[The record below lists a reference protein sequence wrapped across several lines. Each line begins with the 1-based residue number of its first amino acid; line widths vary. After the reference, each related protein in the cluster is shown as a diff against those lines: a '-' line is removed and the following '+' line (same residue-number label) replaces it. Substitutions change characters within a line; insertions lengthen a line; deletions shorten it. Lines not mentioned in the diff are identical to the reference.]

1 MDFKVGTCWYK
12 KVRWMSVCSK
22 YLIGSESSKKN
33 VHENS
38 SQKSIFQLEIVIQ
51 ALLHNCTLG
60 IHFVTKIPA
69 NITIPTAISFLH

>member
-1 MDFKVGTCWYK
+1 MDFKVGTCWYQK
-12 KVRWMSVCSK
+12 STMDERMFQISDWFR
-22 YLIGSESSKKN
+22 IFKKN

-69 NITIPTAISFLH
+69 NITLPTAISFLH